1 MTREA
6 RHWIEYGVVFVIITA
21 VATATAAWYTRK
33 EWQSTTDNGRRQR
46 RAYVFP
52 DQDLRQQ
59 HHSGRLRGRPQGAC
73 HGVDRPADHRAGSRP
88 SRRRPTP
95 TTPLSSRRR
104 FASWR
109 RARPRRQARDGP
121 PSVSEGPEAKLLI
134 ARQAFLC
141 AAQLS
146 EIAAWLAE
154 NGDSPA
160 ATTIQTCA
168 DGVIWNAEMVKK
180 GAERDMWLQRNQPP
194 HPSEFCDIPGPTDP
208 PVTCPA

>member
-104 FASWR
+104 SASWR

-154 NGDSPA
+154 NGDSPGRYHHPDLRGWRDMERRDGQEGRRTGYVASTQSA
-160 ATTIQTCA
+160 ATPIR
-168 DGVIWNAEMVKK
+168 V
-180 GAERDMWLQRNQPP
+180 L
-194 HPSEFCDIPGPTDP
+194 
-208 PVTCPA
+208 